1 MKPFF
6 DDDSKID
13 LLKAELEFDKVTRQ
27 IKEKEHELQKLK
39 VDQYNIK
46 RYIIARKHFLKSLKV
61 L

>member
-46 RYIIARKHFLKSLKV
+46 QYIMARKGFLKSLKI

>member
-39 VDQYNIK
+39 VDQHNIK
-46 RYIIARKHFLKSLKV
+46 QYIMARKRFLKSLKI